1 MTGDPVPSPPKTP
14 VRRYFAGP
22 AVGVA
27 CVLVVALVAWW
38 RGCPPDPP
46 RPGTIADDAT
56 VDFAASV
63 PVEYGGRKGWLTRGR
78 VVLEPARDADGDAGS
93 RDE

>member
-1 MTGDPVPSPPKTP
+1 MSGEPLEPIPRTP
-14 VRRYFAGP
+14 WRRYFAAP

-46 RPGTIADDAT
+46 RSLPVADEAG
-56 VDFAASV
+56 VDLAAST
-63 PVEYGGRKGWLTRGR
+63 PIEFGGRKGYLVGGK
-78 VVLEPARDADGDAGS
+78 VVLEPADAGAH
-93 RDE
+93 EE

>member
-1 MTGDPVPSPPKTP
+1 MSGDPQEPIPKTP
-14 VRRYFAGP
+14 WRRYFAGP

-27 CVLVVALVAWW
+27 CVLVVVLVAWW

-46 RPGTIADDAT
+46 RPAT
-56 VDFAASV
+56 FVEEAGVDLAAST
-63 PVEYGGRKGWLTRGR
+63 PVEFGGRKGWLVGGK
-78 VVLEPARDADGDAGS
+78 VVLDPVGGADAGS

>member
-1 MTGDPVPSPPKTP
+1 MSSDPLEPIPRTP
-14 VRRYFAGP
+14 LRRYFAGP

-46 RPGTIADDAT
+46 RPGTIADE
-56 VDFAASV
+56 ASV
-63 PVEYGGRKGWLTRGR
+63 DLAAPLPIEFGGRKGWLVGGK
-78 VVLEPARDADGDAGS
+78 VVLEPAGADAGA

>member
-1 MTGDPVPSPPKTP
+1 VTGDPLPSLPKTP
-14 VRRYFAGP
+14 WRRYFAGP

-27 CVLVVALVAWW
+27 CVALVALVAWW

-46 RPGTIADDAT
+46 RPTAFVEEAG
-56 VDFAASV
+56 VDLAASV
-63 PVEYGGRKGWLTRGR
+63 PIEFGGRKGYLVGGK
-78 VVLEPARDADGDAGS
+78 VVLEPAPIADAGS

>member
-1 MTGDPVPSPPKTP
+1 MTGEPLPSLPKTP
-14 VRRYFAGP
+14 LRRYFAGP

-46 RPGTIADDAT
+46 RPSSAIADEAG
-56 VDFAASV
+56 VDLAASV
-63 PVEYGGRKGWLTRGR
+63 PIEFGGRKGYLVGGK
-78 VVLEPARDADGDAGS
+78 VVLEPAADAGS
-93 RDE
+93 RDP

>member
-1 MTGDPVPSPPKTP
+1 MSSEPIPKTP
-14 VRRYFAGP
+14 LRRYFAGP

-27 CVLVVALVAWW
+27 CVALVALVAWW

-46 RPGTIADDAT
+46 RPTTTIADEAG
-56 VDFAASV
+56 VDLAASV
-63 PVEYGGRKGWLTRGR
+63 PIEFGGRKGYLVGGKVT
-78 VVLEPARDADGDAGS
+78 LEPAPGADAGS